1 MAEEQ
6 HDIGSDDNNN
16 GSSSLG
22 GRLAMELRAIPVD
35 NAVSISSSSSTHQSH
50 TFNMEI
56 EAVSLARYTFVDPVR
71 ASRGPAPLEPPI
83 DHTHQKQWKQQQQQ
97 QRQRQQQRQQQ
108 REQQQSRHALA
119 RPDSAQTTRHAAAAA
134 AAETSTATRTE
145 ATTIATA
152 EAEETEEAA
161 STAVSLMPEPSF
173 SHYFQPYDEDGA
185 IAEFT
190 DERSN
195 RQLSHIAR
203 RLLLPDTYADACYEL
218 HAFMDTHPIMGDA
231 VQRNVFKCL
240 KICARLSKLHG
251 YNIHL
256 MWQVIAQ
263 AHKRVDE
270 FTEERA
276 RTIELWFS
284 KLTNRIRM
292 MTVSPA
298 ADGSAPPRLPLR
310 PPPELLDARARGKL
324 LPLPEISSMAVK
336 NELPFKRMAES
347 SESSYYLANPIGR
360 PALQPA
366 TIEEEEGEENA
377 DGQAVVLSGPSTET
391 VAEEGSLER
400 RHTLIREAQRM
411 QSSREIELLAIEH
424 QLRELESIPA
434 GQMGPMLRAALNLL
448 VEMRFRLQLGLPRPT
463 NTTGGGRVEESAQA
477 AAETSSSNGSS
488 STALTT
494 SSQRNRFSSSF
505 LPPSLADEAVS
516 AEAFGEDAN
525 DEGRVIDYVLNQIST
540 SRRQH
545 QMLQHAAVMNSSATR
560 GIYANNWH
568 NLGAPLYMRRHH
580 AGTFY
585 ANPINS
591 NGNGNGSD
599 GSSAGARRPLP
610 LAIDAPRSELRRR
623 RSVDDDGE
631 SEEDQSADYSSS
643 VAGSMRRSPS
653 AGFGGAPR
661 EPTGGITTDS
671 DSGDEHSIVDQLQQ
685 QQHQNQQ
692 IEQQQESHGPQ
703 HERRERR
710 RQAHR
715 RRRIY
720 RI

>member
-1 MAEEQ
+1 
-6 HDIGSDDNNN
+6 
-16 GSSSLG
+16 
-22 GRLAMELRAIPVD
+22 MELRAIPVD

-50 TFNMEI
+50 IFNMEI

-83 DHTHQKQWKQQQQQ
+83 DHTYQKQWKQQQQQ
-97 QRQRQQQRQQQ
+97 QRQQQRQQQQQQRQQQ
-108 REQQQSRHALA
+108 QGRHALA
-119 RPDSAQTTRHAAAAA
+119 RPDSAQTTRHAEAAA
-134 AAETSTATRTE
+134 AAETSTTTTATRTTTE
-145 ATTIATA
+145 ATTIAA
-152 EAEETEEAA
+152 ADAEEAEEAV
-161 STAVSLMPEPSF
+161 STVVSLMPEPSF
-173 SHYFQPYDEDGA
+173 SQYFQPYDEDGA

-190 DERSN
+190 DESSN

-270 FTEERA
+270 FTAERA

-298 ADGSAPPRLPLR
+298 ADGSAPPRLPQR

-324 LPLPEISSMAVK
+324 LPLPEISSTAVMS
-336 NELPFKRMAES
+336 ELSFKRTAES

-366 TIEEEEGEENA
+366 TIEEEEEEREENV
-377 DGQAVVLSGPSTET
+377 DGQAVILSGPSTEA
-391 VAEEGSLER
+391 VAEEGPLER

-463 NTTGGGRVEESAQA
+463 NTTGSGGGVEERAHA
-477 AAETSSSNGSS
+477 TGETSSSSGST
-488 STALTT
+488 STALTA
-494 SSQRNRFSSSF
+494 SSQHNRFSSSF

-580 AGTFY
+580 AGMFY
-585 ANPINS
+585 ANPINNNGNSNGNS
-591 NGNGNGSD
+591 NGNGSN
-599 GSSAGARRPLP
+599 GSSAGARRQLP

-623 RSVDDDGE
+623 RSVDDDGDRE
-631 SEEDQSADYSSS
+631 SEEDQSEDYSSS
-643 VAGSMRRSPS
+643 VAGSMHRSPS

-671 DSGDEHSIVDQLQQ
+671 DSGDEPSIVDQIQLQQ
-685 QQHQNQQ
+685 QQ
-692 IEQQQESHGPQ
+692 IEQQPESHEQQ

-715 RRRIY
+715 RRRRIY